1 MFPIDQ
7 TFSSPLQPK
16 FLKNL
21 YIWKKITIKKLYC
34 IVLRKATENKDIID
48 GKRNIAFLPRI
59 D

>member
-21 YIWKKITIKKLYC
+21 YIWKKITIKNC
-34 IVLRKATENKDIID
+34 IVLREATENKDIID
-48 GKRNIAFLPRI
+48 GKRNITFLPRI